1 MAKLSYTANLIT
13 QGRHKFFSLTLPSE
27 LLAKT
32 CFVTT
37 RYDDPNEG
45 FQRTLDKEKAQKIA
59 DYIDKEGGTIPTA
72 IILSAQPESDFLYSS
87 KNKTIEFNDIRK
99 AFLILDGQ
107 HRVYGFSLAESSVR
121 IPVVVYA
128 GLTRK
133 DETRLFIDI
142 NTKQRPVPNELLLDI
157 KALADYENESESYLR
172 IIYDLFKDDSS
183 SALHG
188 KLSSAEKA
196 KDKITR
202 VTFNAAVK
210 PLAIIFGDKE
220 AQEVFKILNAYL
232 KAIYIGFKQKNIEDR
247 IVNPYVFRSIISI
260 FPDSAG
266 KVKDR
271 YNEYTMENFYHSLT
285 YFFENISVPKIT
297 KRHQG
302 HKELTDHFLACLK
315 KDFTL

>member
-1 MAKLSYTANLIT
+1 MERLSYTASLIT
-13 QGRHKFFSLTLPSE
+13 QGRHKFYSLTLPSE
-27 LLAKT
+27 VLAKT
-32 CFVTT
+32 CYVTT
-37 RYDDPNEG
+37 RYDDPREG

-59 DYIDKEGGTIPTA
+59 DYIDKEGGSIPTA
-72 IILSAQPESDFLYSS
+72 IILSAQIESEFVYTS
-87 KNKTIEFNDIRK
+87 KNKTVEFNDIKK

-107 HRVYGFSLAESSVR
+107 HRVYGFSLATSSVR
-121 IPVVVYA
+121 IPVIIYA
-128 GLTRK
+128 GLSRR

-157 KALADYENESESYLR
+157 KALAEYENESESYLR
-172 IIYDLFKDDSS
+172 TIYDLFKDTPA

-188 KLSSAEKA
+188 KLSSSEKS

-210 PLAIIFGDKE
+210 PLAIVFGEKE
-220 AQEVFKILNAYL
+220 ATEVFEILNAYL
-232 KAIYIGFKQKNIEDR
+232 QAIYLGFKKKQMENR
-247 IVNPYVFRSIISI
+247 LVNPFVFRSIISI
-260 FPDSAG
+260 FPDSAA

-271 YNEYTMENFYHSLT
+271 YNEYSTENFYHSLS
-285 YFFENISVPKIT
+285 YFFDNISAPKIN